1 MFFGVDMQSNS
12 NHKNLI
18 FRHEKEKVKIHYDG
32 FSFNNKRQLE
42 RYKDLKSLEQSG
54 KIKDLHIKQDFQL
67 STLKALNGKP
77 LRFFVDFVYYDMDKQ
92 EVVYEDVKKHMD
104 EFAYCKRQLLEMF
117 RNIKIKII

>member
-1 MFFGVDMQSNS
+1 MQSNN

-18 FRHEKEKVKIHYDG
+18 YKQEKEKYKIHYDG

-42 RYKDLKSLEQSG
+42 RYKFLKEQEKEG
-54 KIKDLHIKQDFQL
+54 KIKDLQIKPDFPL

-77 LRFFVDFVYYDMDKQ
+77 LRFFVDFVYYDIDKN
-92 EVVYEDVKKHMD
+92 ETVYEDVKKHMD

-117 RNIKIKII
+117 KNIKIKII